1 MRTVTYLFPVLM
13 VVGMPAFAAPA
24 AEPVVAVAQARQLTP
39 GLLVSGQPTPEAL
52 EQAKARGFRTVIN
65 LRAPGEAGA
74 WEEGPKALSLGL
86 RYLALP
92 IPNAE
97 ALTEE
102 NARRLAAVL
111 NDPESAPVLLHCAT
125 GNRAGALLAL
135 KAGLVDGLPAS
146 AAIALG
152 RDAGMTK
159 PALEAA
165 VRSRLG
171 AAAKTEQ
178 AGR

>member
-1 MRTVTYLFPVLM
+1 MTKATPGARRESV
-13 VVGMPAFAAPA
+13 MPRWRRRAAWRADSRSLA

-111 NDPESAPVLLHCAT
+111 NDPESDL
-125 GNRAGALLAL
+125 
-135 KAGLVDGLPAS
+135 D
-146 AAIALG
+146 
-152 RDAGMTK
+152 
-159 PALEAA
+159 
-165 VRSRLG
+165 
-171 AAAKTEQ
+171 
-178 AGR
+178 